1 MACPV
6 CTDPFNKSTRIAR
19 SCCYCQY
26 TACVSCVKRFL
37 LSTVEDPHCMHPDCR
52 RGWSVEF
59 IDSITTHV
67 FRTGELAHHRENVL
81 MDRERSMLPATQ
93 VYVEAVLR
101 NKRYDERVKALNA
114 EHAALATRIFRLQ
127 VRRNRVRYMDPTAV
141 PAAFDDVDGNDVDDA
156 AAPRQ
161 AVQRAAFIKPCPTDG
176 CRGFLSTA
184 YKCGICGTRVCP
196 DCHEV
201 IAPATTAVAVAGAGA
216 EAEEDAEATDEAAVA
231 ALTDAIAAPPA
242 TDEAAVAALTDAIE
256 GLAIAAPMTLAAR
269 RAAHVCNPEVLASV
283 RAIAGDS
290 KPCPKCGAMIF
301 RVSGCDQMYCT
312 VPGCHTAFDFR
323 SGLVAVGRIHNPHYY
338 EFLRRN
344 GGDVPREPGDG
355 PAAACDDNDNV
366 VPPFHRLHARFRG
379 NVAAQTFMEKVH
391 MLVTH
396 VNHVEIPRFTD
407 DALAAEALNRDLRI
421 QLMMNKIGDDAFK
434 RKLYMREKRRH
445 YRDDVRQVLAMV
457 SAVIGDALRTAFADA
472 SPTALETATK
482 TLVELRGYANE
493 SLGVISKRY
502 KFVVPL
508 ITEAWKINSA
518 KG

>member
-1 MACPV
+1 MATGKKTGGRVKGTPNRATVQKALIAEQVVARAEMTGRKLAKEVLDEFMHLFAGMAASTQPLPPGMPV
-6 CTDPFNKSTRIAR
+6 PPGRVPDEAKFEKYARLAIQCAKDLAPYQSPTFRAIQVIAGPTDPA
-19 SCCYCQY
+19 
-26 TACVSCVKRFL
+26 
-37 LSTVEDPHCMHPDCR
+37 
-52 RGWSVEF
+52 
-59 IDSITTHV
+59 
-67 FRTGELAHHRENVL
+67 
-81 MDRERSMLPATQ
+81 
-93 VYVEAVLR
+93 
-101 NKRYDERVKALNA
+101 
-114 EHAALATRIFRLQ
+114 
-127 VRRNRVRYMDPTAV
+127 
-141 PAAFDDVDGNDVDDA
+141 
-156 AAPRQ
+156 
-161 AVQRAAFIKPCPTDG
+161 
-176 CRGFLSTA
+176 
-184 YKCGICGTRVCP
+184 
-196 DCHEV
+196 
-201 IAPATTAVAVAGAGA
+201 AGAK
-216 EAEEDAEATDEAAVA
+216 V
-231 ALTDAIAAPPA
+231 I
-242 TDEAAVAALTDAIE
+242 
-256 GLAIAAPMTLAAR
+256 
-269 RAAHVCNPEVLASV
+269 
-283 RAIAGDS
+283 
-290 KPCPKCGAMIF
+290 
-301 RVSGCDQMYCT
+301 
-312 VPGCHTAFDFR
+312 
-323 SGLVAVGRIHNPHYY
+323 
-338 EFLRRN
+338 
-344 GGDVPREPGDG
+344 
-355 PAAACDDNDNV
+355 DNDNV